1 VQQRAAD
8 RSASYASFAAIWFFI
23 GGIFNVMSGFVALL
37 RKSYFDEGGLIY
49 ENLQVWGWG
58 WIVLGALG
66 ILVAVLLTRGSQA
79 GRVLGILLAVLG
91 LSVWFLN
98 IAAVPLW
105 AIVNIV
111 VYGLIIYGLT
121 LYGYVFD

>member
-1 VQQRAAD
+1 MQQRAAD

-23 GGIFNVMSGFVALL
+23 GGVFNVMSGFVALL
-37 RKSYFDEGGLIY
+37 RKDYFDEGGLIY

-66 ILVAVLLTRGSQA
+66 ILAAWLIVRGSQA
-79 GRVLGILLAVLG
+79 GRALGILLAVVG
-91 LSVWFLN
+91 ISVWFLN

-105 AIVNIV
+105 AIVNMV

>member
-1 VQQRAAD
+1 MQQRAAD

-23 GGIFNVMSGFVALL
+23 GGAFNVMSGVVALL
-37 RKSYFDEGGLIY
+37 RKDYFDEGGLIY

-58 WIVLGALG
+58 WVVLGALG
-66 ILVAVLLTRGSQA
+66 ILAAWLIVRGGQA
-79 GRVLGILLAVLG
+79 GRALGILLAVVG

-105 AIVNIV
+105 AIVNMV